1 MLCLCTLGLI
11 PFFWVVVMYEYNCEV
26 TRVVDGDT
34 LDVIIDLGFDISY
47 SSRVRLYGIDTPESR
62 TRDKDEK
69 ARGIM
74 SKEFLKTWLE
84 KGQVVI
90 RTKKDKKG
98 KFGRIL
104 GEMLVDDGRGIPPK
118 ININILMI
126 EESLAVEYHGQ
137 SKDDIEAEHLVNRQK
152 LIDKGLFDPSPYE

>member
-1 MLCLCTLGLI
+1 
-11 PFFWVVVMYEYNCEV
+11 MYEYNCKV

-34 LDVIIDLGFDISY
+34 VDVLIDLGFDISY
-47 SSRVRLYGIDTPESR
+47 SSRVRLFGIDTPESR

-69 ARGIM
+69 ARGLI
-74 SKEFLKTWLE
+74 SKDFLKSYLD
-84 KGQVVI
+84 KGGVVI
-90 RTKKDKKG
+90 RTRKDKKG

-104 GEMLVDDGRGIPPK
+104 GEMIVEDT
-118 ININILMI
+118 NINELMI
-126 EESLAVEYHGQ
+126 EEHHAVKYHGQ